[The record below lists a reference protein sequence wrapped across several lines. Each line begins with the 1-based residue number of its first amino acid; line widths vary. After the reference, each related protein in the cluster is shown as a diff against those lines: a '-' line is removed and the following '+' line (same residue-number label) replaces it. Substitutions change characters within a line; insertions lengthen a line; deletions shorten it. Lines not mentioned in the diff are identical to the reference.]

1 MVGEFREA
9 GKIMP
14 DAKIATGGSQHLAMS
29 VSEWMAE
36 DARGGKA
43 RVCSLKL
50 AATNF
55 S

>member
-1 MVGEFREA
+1 
-9 GKIMP
+9 MP
-14 DAKIATGGSQHLAMS
+14 DANIATGGSQPVAMS

-36 DARGGKA
+36 DARGGTA
-43 RVCSLKL
+43 RVCSLTL